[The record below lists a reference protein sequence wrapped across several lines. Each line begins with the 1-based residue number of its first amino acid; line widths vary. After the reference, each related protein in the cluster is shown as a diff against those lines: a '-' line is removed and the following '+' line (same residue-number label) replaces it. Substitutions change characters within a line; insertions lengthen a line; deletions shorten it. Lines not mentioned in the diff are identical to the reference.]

1 MTAINSS
8 IENSVFLVNAK
19 VVTIAPLEKEKRIKN
34 DILNFRSVSL
44 LNIISKFYK
53 ILIKDQL
60 SISKYLS
67 PMIFIGQKSYSTLH
81 VKK

>member
-19 VVTIAPLEKEKRIKN
+19 VVTIVPLEKEKPIKN

-44 LNIISKFYK
+44 LNIFSKFYK
-53 ILIKDQL
+53 RLIKDQL
-60 SISKYLS
+60 VLSISRL
-67 PMIFIGQKSYSTLH
+67 
-81 VKK
+81 

>member
-19 VVTIAPLEKEKRIKN
+19 VVTIVPLEKEKPIKN

-44 LNIISKFYK
+44 LNIFSKFYK
-53 ILIKDQL
+53 RLIKDQL
-60 SISKYLS
+60 VLSISHL
-67 PMIFIGQKSYSTLH
+67 
-81 VKK
+81 